1 MSGSREFLSHD
12 EAGSYM
18 SKLSAR
24 DAFTGG
30 ASLKEKIDVRSQV
43 LGTPKDAFKQVET
56 YTSQQARTQ
65 EQMIAKQ
72 QKLSDRGVHFDT
84 SIIKELHADRLMQL
98 EPQIW
103 AAIDKQLGKESKQQ
117 LLTAIEAK
125 KAQTQQAEQI
135 TNAEQVAI
143 TQQLQVEA
151 GKLAQQAP
159 AEIII
164 GGLALLA
171 IWVARKLP
179 DRMYRVLNTA
189 TILSL
194 ILTACATVGAS
205 AYTPEIPNQNNP
217 TTTEASNLPDSEN
230 KPATTIT
237 NNQEVTPQ
245 PEATAVTIDQLNELN
260 TAINSEIAQAVEDA
274 DPATKQSYEDM
285 DQSQSV
291 GMIFANSLT
300 SPENPKDRILDK
312 NSFRVF
318 LLDNGR
324 PGLELE
330 VDSVWGKAHEVF
342 VIDTGEKLP
351 MFVTLEGGLSALG
364 ISDDKMAE
372 SKKDYELIFEDFSSD
387 PDIKTNSLYAAVRQK
402 STGKIVAVVDAK
414 KQWTA
419 DLKSAEAVETKNSG
433 EVVTVQQMAIDY
445 VAGKKEIDFNKLSD
459 KEYEEISVAITEQ
472 LNNRIE
478 SPIYYI
484 KDGQVTYFNNETGEP
499 STMSIDEFDQR
510 KAELA
515 PDPYIPAKKDTDG
528 TWMYLD
534 EETKQYVRIE
544 GSAGFDFSSVVDE
557 NNMDAGIIKWP
568 TIKKGKDYP
577 HYEGSYPNL
586 TYPEEFLKNTDW
598 YGGLYIPAILTS
610 KQYVKVPV
618 YVPQN
623 GNFTKE
629 KAFTFL
635 VKRTYG
641 FEKIYVPFVGSTMKI
656 YEENSSKGESIPF
669 NLESDGTSKQIE
681 ELLIENQICF
691 LGFPTKQ
698 AQYLDTGN
706 KIGLDHID
714 GVVSVEDSLATVA
727 NDQSKENK
735 LLFII
740 AALLIKHQ

>member
-1 MSGSREFLSHD
+1 MGKENFEAYSAGRFESMSRT
-12 EAGSYM
+12 
-18 SKLSAR
+18 R
-24 DAFTGG
+24 DAFLGHRDEVNT
-30 ASLKEKIDVRSQV
+30 RSQV

-56 YTSQQARTQ
+56 YTSQQAKTQ

-72 QKLSDRGVHFDT
+72 QQLSNHGVHFDT

-217 TTTEASNLPDSEN
+217 TAMEANLPDSEN

-312 NSFRVF
+312 NSFHVF

-414 KQWTA
+414 KQWTS
-419 DLKSAEAVETKNSG
+419 DIKSAKAVETKNSG

-478 SPIYYI
+478 SPIYTPEN
-484 KDGQVTYFNNETGEP
+484 GQITYFDNKTGEP
-499 STMSIDEFDQR
+499 STMSTSEFDQK

-515 PDPYIPAKKDTDG
+515 PNPYIPAKKDADG

-557 NNMDAGIIKWP
+557 NNMDSGIIKWP
-568 TIKKGKDYP
+568 TTKKGKDYP
-577 HYEGSYPNL
+577 KYDGSYPDL
-586 TYPEEFLKNTDW
+586 TYPERLLKESY
-598 YGGLYIPAILTS
+598 YGGLYVPTILTS

-618 YVPQN
+618 YGAN
-623 GNFTKE
+623 GVRTYS

-641 FEKIYVPFVGSTMKI
+641 FEKIYVPFIGSSMDI
-656 YEENSSKGESIPF
+656 YEENSSKEEAITF
-669 NLESDGTSKQIE
+669 NLENDGVTKKIKR
-681 ELLIENQICF
+681 LLTENQIYF
-691 LGFPTKQ
+691 LGFPTEQ
-698 AQYLDTGN
+698 ADRLN
-706 KIGLDHID
+706 RSNRISLDHVEGI
-714 GVVSVEDSLATVA
+714 VSVENSLATVA

-735 LLFII
+735 LLFIL
-740 AALLIKHQ
+740 AWMLIEHQ